1 MLLKYGADITASSTV
16 NVVSWSPML
25 QSPIHEQRNPLFMAI
40 HNGPYL
46 ETILTLLR
54 HGADLHTAC
63 RTCVKPD
70 GDREPAQPPSTAGY
84 ATLSSLL
91 DGVRACGSFRKYLN
105 QPRGELVR
113 LRLLCSRGRA
123 TPPPQSILERLFGA
137 PAAPGHKSVRVT
149 HRRLPNEVFWIIL
162 SYWRCTRDGRA
173 EPRCPDFRLMD
184 DVELE
189 RARRPGS
196 RAVKRAACARINY
209 ARAKTMLEIGK
220 RQLEYHTRC
229 LETAKES
236 GSVDQQDRAK
246 ESVELNKGMYDRAV
260 LEEAEQALSVAREA
274 ATLADIEHTGRTVS
288 PNSLT
293 DVIFKCERD
302 AL

>member
-1 MLLKYGADITASSTV
+1 
-16 NVVSWSPML
+16 
-25 QSPIHEQRNPLFMAI
+25 
-40 HNGPYL
+40 
-46 ETILTLLR
+46 
-54 HGADLHTAC
+54 
-63 RTCVKPD
+63 
-70 GDREPAQPPSTAGY
+70 
-84 ATLSSLL
+84 
-91 DGVRACGSFRKYLN
+91 
-105 QPRGELVR
+105 
-113 LRLLCSRGRA
+113 
-123 TPPPQSILERLFGA
+123 
-137 PAAPGHKSVRVT
+137 
-149 HRRLPNEVFWIIL
+149 
-162 SYWRCTRDGRA
+162 
-173 EPRCPDFRLMD
+173 
-184 DVELE
+184 
-189 RARRPGS
+189 
-196 RAVKRAACARINY
+196 
-209 ARAKTMLEIGK
+209 MLEIGK